1 MHDVIRDMA
10 LWLVCG
16 DRRDKFLIQL
26 LNSINAHRI
35 ERWEEAER
43 IPVCPKLS
51 TLLVKDTML
60 KMFSNQF
67 FHSMRL
73 LNVLDLSG
81 NCGLVELPK
90 LISELF
96 NLQYLN

>member
-51 TLLVKDTML
+51 TLLVKDTEDVL
-60 KMFSNQF
+60 KS
-67 FHSMRL
+67 
-73 LNVLDLSG
+73 VLSLDASLE
-81 NCGLVELPK
+81 CFGLVR
-90 LISELF
+90 
-96 NLQYLN
+96 